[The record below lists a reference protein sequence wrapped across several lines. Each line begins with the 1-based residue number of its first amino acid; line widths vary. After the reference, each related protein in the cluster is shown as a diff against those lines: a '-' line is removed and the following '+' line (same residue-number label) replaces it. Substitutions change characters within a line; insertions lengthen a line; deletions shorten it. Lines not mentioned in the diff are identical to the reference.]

1 MNMIIQKKVNSKSE
15 IRPSTFQKSAG
26 RITETQNSKHLYP
39 NCGQNKKHEARGKK
53 QDKNLVS
60 NFWRLASGT
69 MNTILSL

>member
-1 MNMIIQKKVNSKSE
+1 MNMIILKKNLNPKSDPALFKKVLGELPKHK
-15 IRPSTFQKSAG
+15 I
-26 RITETQNSKHLYP
+26 QNIYIP

-53 QDKNLVS
+53 QNKNLVS